1 MHFQVDLSH
10 VKGLLNASSTTG
22 VEMDMKEFSHTNDLI
37 ENAEE
42 WMARVREVLESGEPA
57 TLHSLEALLA
67 EAESIPVT
75 MDEQQLLTVGIKAR
89 QWRLHVDGTLASGK
103 AKIHELQELVAKVS
117 LDRFA
122 VPGCYAFSLQCALA
136 RCLESLSLHVTPVT
150 LVVLVLYPSI
160 VDKRDAAVVYLG
172 TGGNVTS
179 RLPQRCEKSS
189 RVRGTG

>member
-1 MHFQVDLSH
+1 MNIFLRQVDLSH

-57 TLHSLEALLA
+57 TLHSLEGLLA

-89 QWRLHVDGTLASGK
+89 QWRLRVDNMLASGK
-103 AKIHELQELVAKVS
+103 AKLHELQELVSKVRTIS
-117 LDRFA
+117 LHGGALWRQHCGRHFDD
-122 VPGCYAFSLQCALA
+122 PGAFSRGDVDLA
-136 RCLESLSLHVTPVT
+136 V
-150 LVVLVLYPSI
+150 
-160 VDKRDAAVVYLG
+160 
-172 TGGNVTS
+172 
-179 RLPQRCEKSS
+179 
-189 RVRGTG
+189 